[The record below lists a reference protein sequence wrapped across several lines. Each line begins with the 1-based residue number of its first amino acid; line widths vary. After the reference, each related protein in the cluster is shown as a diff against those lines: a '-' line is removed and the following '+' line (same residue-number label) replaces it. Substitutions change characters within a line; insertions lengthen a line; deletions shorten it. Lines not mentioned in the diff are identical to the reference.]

1 LPHCPRQAAEDG
13 ANRAQSKEVATRTGG
28 TVDSASKDV
37 LFSQKRV
44 ICVRTIVL
52 TLFSTCLLA
61 QTQLAETTGFST
73 EERVRLYVYRTY
85 SWQRMTWL
93 GADVAFDQL
102 VGNSRQWGQGP
113 SSFANRYASCF
124 GGRVAHNSIEL
135 GAGILFKEDTRYKP
149 SNERTFIKR
158 LRFAFTNTFLAQT
171 DGGNRR
177 FAYSRLAATV
187 GGTLVASTWHP
198 ERRSPQ
204 DLMQTIGT
212 GYLGHLQN
220 SLLTEFT
227 PDMVRAGQKMRAR
240 FFGR

>member
-1 LPHCPRQAAEDG
+1 
-13 ANRAQSKEVATRTGG
+13 
-28 TVDSASKDV
+28 
-37 LFSQKRV
+37 V